1 MRKQFDELVE
11 TMKRWDLYQEN
22 DEVDCALNDLES
34 AIDEVEKRMICAVR
48 SAKEINK
55 SISKYTARVDKQES
69 FVMTVNSHD
78 EIQNSSD
85 DVRIALDLN
94 EDMCIK
100 DNWYNLFS
108 PKEEPIEEF
117 ASFESSWGIITC
129 AKDGVVISVDGDL
142 EIDGELNYLFD
153 IAKFD
158 LDEYGKF
165 CESRNITMGEADDI
179 LAVGFW
185 RKDNIYNAP
194 DYEWRNSIFGVYDVE
209 LLKGRFE
216 AYTDEELQLFN
227 GDNEETLK
235 NWNREDAIQEA
246 IDSLIQ
252 EKADEVAPT
261 ELSDKTKKNEIVN
274 NIISQLKDINV
285 DGETMSRI
293 VSELGFDEYL
303 MKSLMMSRS
312 NLEIID
318 NLAEKEKINGY

>member
-11 TMKRWDLYQEN
+11 TMQRWDLYFKG
-22 DEVDCALNDLES
+22 DEVDCALIDLGKV
-34 AIDEVEKRMICAVR
+34 IDEVEKRIECAVR
-48 SAKEINK
+48 SAKEINET
-55 SISKYTARVDKQES
+55 ISKHTDKVDNEGFFKLN
-69 FVMTVNSHD
+69 VNEHD
-78 EIQNSSD
+78 LIQNCAD
-85 DVRIALDLN
+85 DVRIALDMG

-108 PKEEPIEEF
+108 PTEEVVEEF
-117 ASFESSWGIITC
+117 ASFESSWGVITC
-129 AKDGVVISVDGDL
+129 AKDGVVISVEGDL
-142 EIDGELNYLFD
+142 EINGERNYLFD

-158 LDEYGKF
+158 LVEFGKF

-185 RKDNIYNAP
+185 RKDNTYNAP

-246 IDSLIQ
+246 IDSLVQ
-252 EKADEVAPT
+252 EKADEVSTT
-261 ELSDKTKKNEIVN
+261 ELSDKSKKNEIVN
-274 NIISQLKDINV
+274 SIISQLKDINV

-318 NLAEKEKINGY
+318 NLAEKERINGY